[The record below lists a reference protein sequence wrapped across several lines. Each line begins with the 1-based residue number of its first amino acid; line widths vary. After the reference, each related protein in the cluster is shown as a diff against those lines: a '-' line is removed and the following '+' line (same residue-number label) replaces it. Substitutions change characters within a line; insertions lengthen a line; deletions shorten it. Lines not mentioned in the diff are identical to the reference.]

1 MVISSDNQFVKPD
14 TIIAVDSS
22 RGRYLLLLYLHKDE
36 RYKWEWMNYQ
46 EFNRLDL
53 CLGVILKKKLRETD
67 SEGMPFI
74 GF

>member
-1 MVISSDNQFVKPD
+1 MVISSYNQFVKPD

-22 RGRYLLLLYLHKDE
+22 EGRYLLLLYLHKDE

-53 CLGVILKKKLRETD
+53 CLGVIFKKKLRETD